1 MGSFTHF
8 MVNWCTTTWGNGEG
22 NREICEVESCV
33 SLHRDMQLENK
44 RRVKKKKNLQQ
55 PDGQR

>member
-22 NREICEVESCV
+22 NREIGKYVKLSSVC
-33 SLHRDMQLENK
+33 LHRDMLLGNK
-44 RRVKKKKNLQQ
+44 RRVKEK
-55 PDGQR
+55 